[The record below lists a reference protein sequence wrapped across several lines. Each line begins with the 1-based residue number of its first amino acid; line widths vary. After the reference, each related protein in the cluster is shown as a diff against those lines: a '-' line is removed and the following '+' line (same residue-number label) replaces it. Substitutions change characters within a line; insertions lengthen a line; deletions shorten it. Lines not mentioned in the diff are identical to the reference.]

1 MFIKANEKR
10 RAKASWPGWKDFYFK
25 FNCSGLTKL
34 INAFLFLGGLLRSL
48 GVLSLLKGEHS
59 IWVIN

>member
-1 MFIKANEKR
+1 MFIKANEKM
-10 RAKASWPGWKDFYFK
+10 RAKASWLGWKDFYFK

-34 INAFLFLGGLLRSL
+34 INAFLFLSGLLKSL

-59 IWVIN
+59 IRVIN